1 MQENPR
7 NNGKTLALL
16 HGHDLDDRS
25 TSPELAPIEGNGDIA
40 STNGHAEGNL
50 SAVIYLRV
58 STKEQAEK
66 GGEREGFSI
75 PAQREA
81 CKRKAVSLGAF
92 VAEEFVDRGESA
104 RSAKRP
110 ELQKMLAYIKENP
123 VTYAIV
129 HKVDRL
135 ARNRVDD
142 VEITLALRAAGATL
156 VSCSENID
164 ETPSGALLHG
174 IMSSIAEFYSRNLA
188 SEVNKG
194 LIQKAKSGGTPCKA
208 PVGYLNVR
216 KVEDGREVR
225 TVEIDPERAP
235 LVAWAFRAYASG
247 QWTIRNLL
255 EEVTRRGLLSKPTPK
270 RPSQPIVISAFHEML
285 KNPYYIGIVRYRGI
299 EYQGKHEP
307 LIDRQTFDT
316 VQRLLHEHNFAG
328 EKQRSHHHYL
338 KGSIFCGKE
347 TGHGEECRSRLIVTN
362 AKSRS
367 GRIYPYFVCIGRQK
381 KRNDC
386 TQKALLI
393 EDVEEAVADY
403 YKNVELSPELRM
415 QTEQKILEQIAE
427 LREDSGVERARLV
440 TRQRRA
446 LSERRKLLE
455 AHYAGALPLDLL
467 KSEQERLGEELE
479 YIESRLSAMEL
490 KFDTVERN
498 LKAAFSFVTNLHDAY
513 VAASSTVRRRI
524 NQAIFE
530 RFLITDDGD
539 VVGELKP
546 PFDLLLQASGI
557 ADKGVAVRRKA
568 REKQRAPARG
578 PLGLNKDSLVEL
590 GGFEPG
596 ASRVLVPPAVSGG
609 SVGRS
614 RPA

>member
-1 MQENPR
+1 MQQNPT
-7 NNGKTLALL
+7 NNGKALAPL
-16 HGHDLDDRS
+16 HGQDLSDRS
-25 TSPELAPIEGNGDIA
+25 ASPELAPIEGNGDTA
-40 STNGHAEGNL
+40 SPNGHVNNL
-50 SAVIYLRV
+50 TAVIYLRV

-66 GGEREGFSI
+66 GGEKEGFSI

-81 CKRKAVSLGAF
+81 CTRKAVSLGAV

-110 ELQKMLAYIKENP
+110 ELQKMLAYVKENP
-123 VTYAIV
+123 VSFVIV
-129 HKVDRL
+129 HKIDRL
-135 ARNRVDD
+135 ARDRGDD
-142 VEITLALRAAGATL
+142 VEISVALKAAGTTL

-164 ETPSGALLHG
+164 ETPSGILLHG

-188 SEVNKG
+188 NEVNKG

-255 EEVTRRGLLSKPTPK
+255 DEVTRRGLLSKPTPK

-427 LREDSGVERARLV
+427 LREDSGLERTRLV

-455 AHYAGALPLDLL
+455 AHYAGAVPLDLM

-498 LKAAFSFVTNLHDAY
+498 LKAAFSFVTNLPEAY
-513 VAASSTVRRRI
+513 VAASAGVRRRI

-530 RFLITDDGD
+530 RFLITDDGE
-539 VVGELKP
+539 VVGELRP

-557 ADKGVAVRRKA
+557 ADKGVVVRRKA

-578 PLGLNKDSLVEL
+578 PLGLNKDSLVGE
-590 GGFEPG
+590 GGFEP
-596 ASRVLVPPAVSGG
+596 P
-609 SVGRS
+609 
-614 RPA
+614 